1 MTGPTASRPLRVD
14 RFRVPMADTDAAQI
28 IYFGAPVR
36 WAERLATGY
45 VADIGL
51 PTSALLASGHGMPA
65 VDLHVMYR
73 RPLRLDD
80 QVQGELRVHGRSS
93 RSITWQCDFFRKG
106 ETELAVQ
113 VHLTQVSVQ
122 TTGGEPSAVP
132 LPPELIA
139 HLGQQPEPP
148 GERA

>member
-1 MTGPTASRPLRVD
+1 MTEPAASPPLRVD

-65 VDLHVMYR
+65 VDLHVRYR

-80 QVQGELRVHGRSS
+80 QVQGELRVYRRSS

-113 VHLTQVSVQ
+113 VHLTQVSVKMAD
-122 TTGGEPSAVP
+122 GEPSAVP

-139 HLGQQPEPP
+139 HLGQQP
-148 GERA
+148 GERG